1 MRTPPLIVHFGAG
14 NIGRSLVGTL
24 FSRAGYEILFVDAAP
39 DIVVALRQ
47 RLLAELGVEESVR
60 RAA

>member
-24 FSRAGYEILFVDAAP
+24 FSRAGYDIRFVDAAP
-39 DIVVALRQ
+39 DIVQALQARHGY
-47 RLLAELGVEESVR
+47 RVVIKD
-60 RAA
+60 